1 MATGSE
7 LAVPLNVSRAQY
19 IINLFNMERTKA
31 MLRKRRKPA
40 DELDAG
46 RILDALVEWDE
57 ETGGANTHQLSVRYN
72 QLLDAA

>member
-19 IINLFNMERTKA
+19 IIDLFNLERTK
-31 MLRKRRKPA
+31 MLLRKRRKPA
-40 DELDAG
+40 EDLDAG
-46 RILDALVEWDE
+46 RILGELVDWDA
-57 ETGGANTHQLSVRYN
+57 ETGGANTHQLSVKYN